1 MPPLLLT
8 RRTPVQMNAL
18 TRNHFELF
26 GLPEQF
32 AIDSGALD
40 EAYRRVQRTVHPDR
54 FAGAT
59 DAERRVAMQLA
70 AQANE
75 AYRTLRS
82 STSRAAYLCALHG
95 EDPAEQSGVSMATD
109 FLMQQMEWR
118 ERLGEVTDS
127 RNTAALVSLRGE
139 LEAARGALLASLHES
154 IDRQHSWTGAADCV
168 RRLMFVDRFADEV
181 DDVEHRLTHA

>member
-1 MPPLLLT
+1 MS
-8 RRTPVQMNAL
+8 VL
-18 TRNHFELF
+18 TRNHFALF

-32 AIDSGALD
+32 AIDAPALD

-82 STSRAAYLCALHG
+82 STARAAYLCALHG
-95 EDPAEQSGVSMATD
+95 TDPAEQTGIAMAAD
-109 FLMQQMEWR
+109 FLTQQMEWR
-118 ERLGEVTDS
+118 ERLEEAVDARSAGAL
-127 RNTAALVSLRGE
+127 AALRTE
-139 LEAARGALLASLHES
+139 LEAARAALLASLRDL
-154 IDRQHSWTGAADCV
+154 IDLQHSWADAADSV